1 VMTYQMNRTAIRTE
15 EPTPASVWE
24 AVAGIPITE
33 ELLEWPPDLFAL
45 TEVILERSEGYRFAM
60 SPPREQGWPPR
71 RFPSWADAVASAA
84 QQWSASVEDG
94 NGAVPDL
101 LAEEWGVFREG
112 AGTPLNHV
120 TVAHDWR
127 MCEALLTLHAIA
139 DEACAGLGSALDA
152 PDGKGCVYR
161 ARGRELLART
171 GSLARI
177 PSCFLRVLPKARTP
191 GNSTSLRSLSR
202 YACVQGPGVEVRW
215 YKMPTRR
222 QGSGPWAHHC
232 NLLLLPW
239 PLRVRGSDFRPLEG
253 SVKRLADEPVGFFEF
268 APSEGLDLE
277 LVDRTLVAAREEVDS
292 VDCVYLPESAVDEG
306 EIDDLEVLLERH
318 GVPFL
323 CAGVRQC
330 SDQPGSLAGNWVHF
344 GVSPSLE
351 TGGRQRSSTPAQWFH
366 IRQNKHHR
374 WSLDEA
380 QIYQYHLGGALH
392 PNIRWWEATEV
403 PRRSVQFVQI
413 AGGITLAFLV
423 CEDLAQN
430 DDVAQVIRSV
440 GPTQVLT
447 PLLDGPQLPSR
458 WAARYASVLADDP
471 GSAVLTLTS
480 FGMVQR
486 SRPHGRDSSPVV
498 ALWKDPTRGIR
509 EIPLEPGAQGVLLTC
524 SAGRTTR
531 RSIDGRRPVE
541 NSTQFFDV
549 GVHQV
554 RASST
559 GSGAPSS
566 RSGTPSPRLLE
577 LDEITVLTSWAEAVA
592 ETVAFAPERVEAA
605 LADARAGAP
614 WRAALGVPEP
624 SPQLSKAIDAMDQA
638 VRAPTAE
645 AGHPTL
651 DTLLVAIGDSRPGE
665 GRLDGLVRRV
675 LQSTLEQRQNR
686 QANEGGR
693 HDEFLSY

>member
-1 VMTYQMNRTAIRTE
+1 MTHDMNRIAVLTE
-15 EPTPASVWE
+15 EPTPASVWQS
-24 AVAGIPITE
+24 VAGIPITD

-45 TEVILERSEGYRFAM
+45 THVMLERSEGYRFAM
-60 SPPREQGWPPR
+60 SPPREHGWPPR
-71 RFPSWADAVASAA
+71 RFPNWSDAVADAG
-84 QQWSASVEDG
+84 QQWSASVEEG
-94 NGAVPDL
+94 KGGVPDL
-101 LAEEWGVFREG
+101 LAAEWGIFREG
-112 AGTPLNHV
+112 AGMPLKRL
-120 TVAHDWR
+120 TMAHDWR
-127 MCEALLTLHAIA
+127 LCEALLTLHAIA
-139 DEACAGLGSALDA
+139 DEACAGLSSALDA

-161 ARGRELLART
+161 ARARELLART

-177 PSCFLRVLPKARTP
+177 PSCFVRVLPKARTP

-202 YACVQGPGVEVRW
+202 YACVQSPGVEVRW

-239 PLRVRGSDFRPLEG
+239 PLRVRGSDFRALEG
-253 SVKRLADEPVGFFEF
+253 SVQKLANEPVGFFEF
-268 APSEGLDLE
+268 APSEGLDLD
-277 LVDRTLVAAREEVDS
+277 LVDRTLVAALEEVDS
-292 VDCVYLPESAVDEG
+292 VDCVYLPESAVEEG
-306 EIDDLEVLLERH
+306 EIDDLEALLERH
-318 GVPFL
+318 RVPFL

-330 SDQPGSLAGNWVHF
+330 SEQPRRLAGNWVHF
-344 GVSPSLE
+344 GVSPRLE
-351 TGGRQRSSTPAQWFH
+351 TGGRQPSSTPEQWFH

-392 PNIRWWEATEV
+392 PHVRWWEATEV

-413 AGGITLAFLV
+413 AGGVTLAFLV

-430 DDVAQVIRSV
+430 DDVAHVLRSV

-458 WAARYASVLADDP
+458 WAARYASVFADDP

-498 ALWKDPTRGIR
+498 ALWKDPARGIR
-509 EIPLEPGAQGVLLTC
+509 EIALETGAQGVLLTC

-531 RSIDGRRPVE
+531 RSIDGRWPVE

-559 GSGAPSS
+559 GSGSPAS
-566 RSGTPSPRLLE
+566 RSGTPSPRILE

-592 ETVAFAPERVEAA
+592 EMLAFAPERVEAA
-605 LADARAGAP
+605 LTDARSGAP
-614 WRAALGVPEP
+614 WRAALGVAEP
-624 SPQLSKAIDAMDQA
+624 SPQLSEAIDAMGQA
-638 VRAPTAE
+638 VRAATAE
-645 AGHPTL
+645 VGRPTL
-651 DTLLVAIGDSRPGE
+651 DRLLVATRDSRPGE

-675 LQSTLEQRQNR
+675 LQSTLEQRQSR
-686 QANEGGR
+686 QVNEGGSR
-693 HDEFLSY
+693 EDFLSY